1 MLLKGGSN
9 DAELQCI
16 CVRCAV
22 TAVRSFILRTA
33 DCGVEVDEDNE
44 EDVLF
49 DRCHFAG

>member
-9 DAELQCI
+9 DTELQCI
-16 CVRCAV
+16 CVCWAV
-22 TAVRSFILRTA
+22 SAVRSFTLRTA
-33 DCGVEVDEDNE
+33 DCGVELEEDNE